1 MSISRYRAFVRA
13 AELHSLTRAAED
25 LNYTQSNISHMIQ
38 ALEKEYGFQLLG
50 RNKAG
55 VFLTENGSRLID
67 TMRGIIH
74 LENKLAQMVD
84 DIRGLR
90 TGTLRI
96 GSFSSV
102 STQWLPD
109 AIVYFQDTYPEV
121 EIRLLN
127 GEYQEILDWLDEGKI
142 DCGFITE
149 AAVRGG
155 PFLPLVQ
162 DEMMAVV
169 SPRRQ
174 GQLVDC
180 YPVEGFRQ
188 EPFIQPY
195 QSHGDDV
202 EHLFRQLNIRPQV
215 RFTVKGDEAIV
226 ALVAKDLG
234 VGLLPRL
241 YLESAGDQVLALPL
255 RPRQYRTIGLALS
268 DRYEHLPLTH
278 IFIQWIRE
286 WLEKRYSS
294 QTWQE

>member
-1 MSISRYRAFVRA
+1 MSISRYRAFVRT

-38 ALEKEYGFQLLG
+38 ALEKEYGFQLLE
-50 RNKAG
+50 RSKSG
-55 VFLTENGSRLID
+55 VSLTENGSRLLD

-74 LENKLAQMVD
+74 LENKLSQLVD
-84 DIRGLR
+84 DIRGLH

-109 AIVYFQDTYPEV
+109 AILYFQDHYPEV

-127 GEYQEILDWLDEGKI
+127 GEYQEILDWLDQGKI

-149 AAVRGG
+149 AAARKGS
-155 PFLPLVQ
+155 FFPLVR

-169 SPRRQ
+169 SPLRHEET
-174 GQLVDC
+174 GDC
-180 YPVEGFRQ
+180 YPVRRFLQ

-195 QSHGDDV
+195 KSHADDV
-202 EHLFRQLNIRPQV
+202 NHLFEQLNIRPQV
-215 RFTVKGDEAIV
+215 RFQVKGDEAIV
-226 ALVAKDLG
+226 ALAAKNLG
-234 VGLLPRL
+234 VGLLPKL
-241 YLESAGDQVLALPL
+241 YLESAGSQVLALPL
-255 RPRQYRTIGLALS
+255 CPRQYRTIGLALP

-278 IFIQWIRE
+278 IFIRWLRE
-286 WLEKRYSS
+286 WLEKRYP
-294 QTWQE
+294 